1 MAELVL
7 YGTPIS
13 TYVRT
18 ARITLA
24 EKGVAYDHQP
34 IQLGSAE
41 LRALHPFGRIPV
53 LQHGPLKLFE
63 SFAIARYVDE
73 AFDGPPL
80 QPDTAATRAVMTQWV
95 SAVLDSAYPTAM
107 RGYLLVYVRA
117 QFAGE
122 APDRAVIDAALPG
135 VRHCLD
141 VFDQALQGAPF
152 LAGEVPT
159 LADFFL
165 APIIYYLR
173 ETPEAG
179 PMIDQATALAR
190 WYDTMAARP
199 SLAETVPPHLE

>member
-13 TYVRT
+13 TYVRA

-24 EKGVAYDHQP
+24 EKGLAYDNQHV
-34 IQLGSAE
+34 QLGSE
-41 LRALHPFGRIPV
+41 QSRALHPFGRIPV
-53 LQHGPLKLFE
+53 LQHGPVKLFE

-73 AFDGPPL
+73 AFEGPPL
-80 QPDTAATRAVMTQWV
+80 QPDNTAIRAVMTQWV
-95 SAVLDSAYPTAM
+95 SAIVDSAYPTTM

-122 APDRAVIDAALPG
+122 SPDRAVIDSAVPA

-141 VFDQALQGAPF
+141 VFNQALQEAPF
-152 LAGEVPT
+152 LAGERPT

-165 APIIYYLR
+165 APIIYYLK

-190 WYDTMAARP
+190 WYDTMAERP
-199 SLAETVPPHLE
+199 SLQETVPPALD

>member
-24 EKGVAYDHQP
+24 EKGVVYDHQP
-34 IQLGSAE
+34 VQLGSAE
-41 LRALHPFGRIPV
+41 LRARHPFGRIPV

-80 QPDTAATRAVMTQWV
+80 QPDTPATRAVMTQWV

-122 APDRAVIDAALPG
+122 GPDRAVIEAALPG

-190 WYDTMAARP
+190 WYETMAARP
-199 SLAETVPPHLE
+199 SLTETAPPHLE